1 MTKPKA
7 PLIYGRTVG
16 VVALTVA
23 QLIIGVIHVF
33 SGALLFAYENFTQ
46 LPATAAYDIYTLV
59 YGLLVLIFAVYFWR
73 GKWIGW
79 VGTVAV
85 SAFVIAADM
94 LTLLDLPTVPGIPKG
109 PATAEIIYSVIVIGY
124 LLSRGAKNKKEY
136 RLGE

>member
-33 SGALLFAYENFTQ
+33 SGALLFAYQSFTQ
-46 LPATAAYDIYTLV
+46 LPATGAYDIYTLV
-59 YGLLVLIFAVYFWR
+59 YGLLVLIFALYFWR
-73 GKWIGW
+73 GRRIGW

-85 SAFVIAADM
+85 SAFVIAADS
-94 LTLLDLPTVPGIPKG
+94 LALLDLPSVPGIPKG
-109 PATAEIIYSVIVIGY
+109 PAAAEIIYSVVVIAY
-124 LLSRGAKNKKEY
+124 ILSRGAKYKKE
-136 RLGE
+136 